1 LIQAVTK
8 IGFVVFFLFMSH
20 LFLPLSFILQ
30 LRHPPQGEMLAWIL
44 SFYTAA
50 SYIALV
56 YFAGAWSWFG
66 RAVRYALPALLV
78 VTAVA
83 TYPHN
88 PTGITVSSLFAVE
101 PVISICVGV
110 VFTVGLVLTL
120 YGRNLSMPALELTF
134 PLRGGI
140 FFVAQG
146 GNNRLVNIHGGSPSQ
161 RYGLDILQVNV
172 IGVRARGLY
181 PADPKR
187 YGIFGAEVL
196 SPCDGVVAAAEDG
209 FVDLSPPERDPE
221 HRAGNYVAIESETA
235 TIYVAHLMKG
245 SISVK
250 SGEHVC
256 KGQVLGRVGNS
267 GNTTEPHLHIHAEE
281 GSYPGQFSGKRGI
294 PMRFNGRFLVR
305 NDCVKV
311 PA

>member
-1 LIQAVTK
+1 
-8 IGFVVFFLFMSH
+8 MSH
-20 LFLPLSFILQ
+20 IFLPLSFILQ
-30 LRHPPQGEMLAWIL
+30 LRHPPQGDMLAWIL

-66 RAVRYALPALLV
+66 RPVRYALPALLV

-110 VFTVGLVLTL
+110 VFTVGVVLTL
-120 YGRNLSMPALELTF
+120 YGRNLSMPALELAF
-134 PLRGGI
+134 PLRGGTYI
-140 FFVAQG
+140 VAQG
-146 GNNRLVNIHGGSPSQ
+146 GSNRLVNIHGGSPSQ
-161 RYGLDILQVNV
+161 RYGLDILKLNA

-187 YGIFGAEVL
+187 YAIFGAEVV
-196 SPCDGVVAAAEDG
+196 SPCDGVVAAVEDG
-209 FVDLSPPERDPE
+209 FADLSPPERDPE
-221 HRAGNYVAIESETA
+221 HRAGNYVAIESDTA

-245 SISVK
+245 SISVT